1 MRRREFLFS
10 PAISLLPLGTSFAQA
25 APTANPQPLGLNSYC
40 LRAMRWR
47 DKEVLDYAASLKLE
61 GVFLQDSTDPESGSL
76 SHWKDVGEYARKLKL
91 HIETGVGAVLPR
103 DATQTEGSRQQLLL
117 GIERANA
124 VGSPLVRCLLAADRA
139 HLPPGTINQHVET
152 MARLLRSVRS
162 QAMDSNLKIAI
173 ENHKDLQAWEMR
185 EVIEA
190 AGKEFVGSYLD
201 TGNPV
206 FVLEDPLTTLEILGP
221 YALCV
226 HLRDSV
232 IYEYQD
238 RSRPD
243 AAYRAGAMVQWVP
256 LGDGVIDFVGFVGR
270 LRQIRPDVYVYV
282 KPITGRPPQLIPYL
296 EPDFWNDY
304 PKARAVELA
313 RFVELARRGTPYAKN
328 MVVEDLPGRVTPEPF
343 IAAIQFQQRQ
353 HMERSVEY
361 AQKTLNLGSRWR
373 VS

>member
-10 PAISLLPLGTSFAQA
+10 PAISLLPLGPSLARSVPPQTH
-25 APTANPQPLGLNSYC
+25 QPLGLNSYC

-47 DKEVLDYAASLKLE
+47 DKEVLDYAAGLKLE
-61 GVFLQDSTDPESGSL
+61 GVFLQDSTDPDSGSL
-76 SHWKDVGEYARKLKL
+76 AHWKDIGEYARKLNL
-91 HIETGVGAVLPR
+91 HLETGVGAVLPK
-103 DATQTEGSRQQLLL
+103 DATQMETSRQQLLL
-117 GIERANA
+117 GIERAKA

-139 HLPPGTINQHVET
+139 HLPPGTIDQHIET
-152 MARLLRSVRS
+152 MASLLRSIRS

-185 EVIEA
+185 EVIES

-206 FVLEDPLTTLEILGP
+206 FVLEDPLITLDILGP

-238 RSRPD
+238 HNRLGMSYP
-243 AAYRAGAMVQWVP
+243 AGAMVQWVP
-256 LGDGVIDFVGFVGR
+256 LGDGIIDFVTFTRR
-270 LRQIRPDVYVYV
+270 LWQIKPDVYVYV

-313 RFVELARRGTPYAKN
+313 RFVELAKRGAPYDKN

-343 IAAIQFQQRQ
+343 VAAIQFQQRQ

-361 AQKTLNLGSRWR
+361 AKKALGLGSRWR

>member
-1 MRRREFLFS
+1 MRRREFLLS
-10 PAISLLPLGTSFAQA
+10 PALSLLPLRPSFAQQS
-25 APTANPQPLGLNSYC
+25 PPQTQPLGLNTYC

-47 DKEVLDYAASLKLE
+47 DKELLDCASNLKLE
-61 GVFLQDSTDPESGSL
+61 GVFLQDSTDPDTGSL
-76 SHWKDVGEYARKLKL
+76 AHWKEVREYAKKLNL
-91 HIETGVGAVLPR
+91 HIETGVGAVLPK
-103 DATQTEGSRQQLLL
+103 DAAHVEASRQQLLL
-117 GIERANA
+117 GIERAKA

-139 HLPPGTINQHVET
+139 HLPPGTINQHIQN
-152 MARLLRSVRS
+152 MGSLLRSVRS
-162 QAMDSNLKIAI
+162 QAMDANLRFAI

-185 EVIEA
+185 DVIEA

-232 IYEYQD
+232 IYEC
-238 RSRPD
+238 RG
-243 AAYRAGAMVQWVP
+243 GAMVQWVP
-256 LGDGVIDFVGFVGR
+256 LGDGVIDFVMFTQR
-270 LRQIRPDVYVYV
+270 LRQIKPDIYVYV

-296 EPDFWNDY
+296 DPDFWNSY
-304 PKARAVELA
+304 PKARAAEFA
-313 RFVELARRGTPYAKN
+313 RFVELAKRGAPYDKN

-343 IAAIQFQQRQ
+343 VAAIQFQQRQ

-361 AQKTLNLGSRWR
+361 AKKTLDLGSRWR
-373 VS
+373 AS

>member
-1 MRRREFLFS
+1 
-10 PAISLLPLGTSFAQA
+10 
-25 APTANPQPLGLNSYC
+25 
-40 LRAMRWR
+40 MRWR
-47 DKEVLDYAASLKLE
+47 DKELLDYAASLKLE
-61 GVFLQDSTDPESGSL
+61 GVFLQDSTDPDSGNL
-76 SHWKDVGEYARKLKL
+76 AHWKEIGEYARELNL
-91 HIETGVGAVLPR
+91 HIETGVGAVLPK
-103 DATQTEGSRQQLLL
+103 DSAQTEASRQQLLL
-117 GIERANA
+117 GIDRAKA

-139 HLPPGTINQHVET
+139 HLPPGTIDQHVET

-162 QAMDSNLKIAI
+162 QTMDAGLKIAI

-206 FVLEDPLTTLEILGP
+206 FVLEDPLTTLEILGR

-238 RSRPD
+238 RSGAD
-243 AAYRAGAMVQWVP
+243 ARLRAGAMVQWVP
-256 LGDGVIDFVGFVGR
+256 LGDGVIDFVTFIRR
-270 LRQIRPDVYVYV
+270 LRLIKPDVYVYV

-296 EPDFWNDY
+296 EADFWNDY
-304 PKARAVELA
+304 PKARAAELA
-313 RFVELARRGTPYAKN
+313 RFVALARRGAPYGKH

-343 IAAIQFQQRQ
+343 VAALQFQQKQ

-361 AQKTLNLGSRWR
+361 AEKTLNLGSRWR
-373 VS
+373 AS